1 MKFLS
6 LRNFRIKPLN
16 RKMIVPVLL
25 TDLTAAALAILMVH
39 YFQSSSG
46 VPLSGA
52 RTFVLSFLIG
62 ILIFYFDYNWLFRRR
77 EAGSDQVL
85 ERRL

>member
-1 MKFLS
+1 
-6 LRNFRIKPLN
+6 
-16 RKMIVPVLL
+16 MIVLVLL
-25 TDLTAAALAILMVH
+25 TDLATAVLAILMVH

-52 RTFVLSFLIG
+52 RTFVLFLLIG

-77 EAGSDQVL
+77 EAGDDQAI
-85 ERRL
+85 RRL